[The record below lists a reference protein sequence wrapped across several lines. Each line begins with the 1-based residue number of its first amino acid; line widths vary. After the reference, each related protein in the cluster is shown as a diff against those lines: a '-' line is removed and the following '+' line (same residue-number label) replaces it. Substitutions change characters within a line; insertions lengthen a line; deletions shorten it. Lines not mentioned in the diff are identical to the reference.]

1 MLDKGAAKKAKKE
14 AKAAKKANKLE
25 LKLDENAP
33 IGPQTAEAGGD
44 ATGGVAGPIST
55 ESTSAKTGTPAEQ
68 EKELMQLR
76 GINLKIPKG
85 QLCAIVGAV
94 GSGKSSLLQALVGEM
109 KRTKGELAFG
119 GR

>member
-1 MLDKGAAKKAKKE
+1 MIAADKKGQAKKAKKE
-14 AKAAKKANKLE
+14 AKAAKRAAKVE

-33 IGPQTAEAGGD
+33 LDPQTAEHSGD
-44 ATGGVAGPIST
+44 ATGDVSGPST
-55 ESTSAKTGTPAEQ
+55 AAVSTPAEM

-85 QLCAIVGAV
+85 QLCAVVGAV